1 MRLISWN
8 VNGIRSVMKKGFTD
22 VLDEH
27 DADFVCIQETKA
39 QPEQIELYTNNYP
52 YLYIN
57 SAKRKG
63 YSGTMIL
70 CKKEPLSV
78 RYGVGIAEFD
88 IEGRIVTL
96 EYPEFYL
103 VTVYTPTSGDGL
115 MRLDYRLAW
124 DKAFGDYLKSLD
136 KPVMICGDFN
146 VANDAVD
153 VRYPMMFRGSAG
165 FSDEERISFRKNLL
179 NNFIDTYR
187 ALYPTKIQYS
197 WWSYRGG
204 ARQNNVGMRLDYWLV
219 SPELMDKVKSSRI
232 LTNILGSDH
241 CPITLD
247 IDL

>member
-1 MRLISWN
+1 MAQQKVRIRLKAYDHRLLDASAARIVETAKRTGAQISGPVPLPTEKNIYTILRSPHVNKDSREQFEMRTHKRLI
-8 VNGIRSVMKKGFTD
+8 D
-22 VLDEH
+22 
-27 DADFVCIQETKA
+27 
-39 QPEQIELYTNNYP
+39 
-52 YLYIN
+52 
-57 SAKRKG
+57 
-63 YSGTMIL
+63 IL
-70 CKKEPLSV
+70 E
-78 RYGVGIAEFD
+78 
-88 IEGRIVTL
+88 
-96 EYPEFYL
+96 
-103 VTVYTPTSGDGL
+103 PTSKTMDAL

-124 DKAFGDYLKSLD
+124 DKAFGDHLKSLD

-204 ARQNNVGMRLDYWLV
+204 ARQSNVGMRLDYWIV